1 MASEANQRTLSAFLD
16 YLRVERGSAKL
27 TIAAYSSDLEQFAD
41 REGTPRRLGI
51 DEGVDDELGPRR
63 SRRISP
69 NGGPDRYLAFV
80 GVWTLVG

>member
-1 MASEANQRTLSAFLD
+1 MA
-16 YLRVERGSAKL
+16 V
-27 TIAAYSSDLEQFAD
+27 DLEQFAD

-80 GVWTLVG
+80 GVWPLVG